1 MNILL
6 TPLTVRQWITGIL
19 GSWLVVWFLGPLV
32 LDSILIRTYD
42 PALNVNTLRPGDVV
56 HWRSEGWGRTVIGPH
71 GLPGWQPRVD
81 DDEANSDNP
90 SISKVV
96 IWGDSQ
102 VEGVCVDDRL
112 KIHNQA
118 IRIAQDEHQ
127 LAIDCLPMGRSGA
140 DARDWQDLI
149 ADADKLWNPDL
160 HIWVVTDLSDLTV
173 AVSPDAAANYRR
185 WTVESPA
192 WVKFAKQI
200 QAQALF
206 AASKRIFRDPDTG
219 EIRRFDFSLGPRTHD
234 SIANLTTDE
243 SEVLANNEQTAIA
256 LADLLSKLSTSY
268 DGRIA
273 ILYAPATPR
282 FSGGLVTDHPDDAA
296 FDSIR
301 EALESKGIAVG
312 DCRYAF
318 IDLWQS
324 QGKIAR
330 GFNNGMPTYGHLNAD
345 GNRVVAEKIV
355 AMLSTSRKVVQRN
368 KVVGT
373 LRRAV
378 TSRRHGGACLLPYA
392 EKTVA
397 MLQERL
403 KR

>member
-1 MNILL
+1 MNKIV
-6 TPLTVRQWITGIL
+6 TPRTVRQWMTGIL
-19 GSWLVVWFLGPLV
+19 GSWLVVWLLGPPV

-42 PALNVNTLRPGDVV
+42 PALNVNTLRPGDIV

-71 GLPGWQPRVD
+71 GLPGWQPRK
-81 DDEANSDNP
+81 ASSRAIASDP
-90 SISKVV
+90 SLAKVV

-102 VEGVCVDDRL
+102 VEGVCVDDPV

-118 IRIAQDEHQ
+118 IRIAGDEHQ

-149 ADADKLWNPDL
+149 ADADKLWKPDL
-160 HIWVVTDLSDLTV
+160 HFWIVTDLSDLTV
-173 AVSPDAAANYRR
+173 AVSPNAAANYRR

-192 WVKFAKQI
+192 WVKFAKRI
-200 QAQALF
+200 HAQSLF
-206 AASKRIFRDPDTG
+206 AASKRVLRDHDTG
-219 EIRRFDFSLGPRTHD
+219 AIRRLDFSLGPRTND
-234 SIANLTTDE
+234 SISKLTTVASNSFENDD
-243 SEVLANNEQTAIA
+243 QTASA
-256 LADLLSKLSTSY
+256 VANLLSKLSTAC

-273 ILYAPATPR
+273 IVYAPATPR

-296 FDSIR
+296 FDAIGK
-301 EALESKGIAVG
+301 ALESNGIAVG
-312 DCRYAF
+312 DCRRAF

-355 AMLSTSRKVVQRN
+355 AML
-368 KVVGT
+368 
-373 LRRAV
+373 
-378 TSRRHGGACLLPYA
+378 
-392 EKTVA
+392 
-397 MLQERL
+397 QERL
-403 KR
+403 QR

>member
-1 MNILL
+1 MNKIV
-6 TPLTVRQWITGIL
+6 TPRTVRQWMTGIL
-19 GSWLVVWFLGPLV
+19 GSWLVVWLLGPLV

-71 GLPGWQPRVD
+71 GLPGWQPR
-81 DDEANSDNP
+81 EASSGAIAAQP
-90 SISKVV
+90 PLAKVV

-102 VEGVCVDDRL
+102 VEGVCVDDPV

-118 IRIAQDEHQ
+118 IRIAQDKHR

-149 ADADKLWNPDL
+149 ADADNLWQPDL

-192 WVKFAKQI
+192 WVKFAKRI

-206 AASKRIFRDPDTG
+206 AASKRVLRDPDTG
-219 EIRRFDFSLGPRTHD
+219 EIRRLDFSIGPRTND
-234 SIANLTTDE
+234 SIANLTMGESDDSANDE
-243 SEVLANNEQTAIA
+243 AIA
-256 LADLLSKLSTSY
+256 NAIANLLSKLSKSY

-273 ILYAPATPR
+273 IVYAPATPR

-296 FDSIR
+296 FAVIGK
-301 EALESKGIAVG
+301 ALESSGIAVG
-312 DCRYAF
+312 DCRQAF

-324 QGKIAR
+324 QRTIAR
-330 GFNNGMPTYGHLNAD
+330 GFHNGMPTYGHLNAD

-355 AMLSTSRKVVQRN
+355 V
-368 KVVGT
+368 
-373 LRRAV
+373 
-378 TSRRHGGACLLPYA
+378 
-392 EKTVA
+392 

-403 KR
+403 QR